1 MVNMYGAGNAYDRR
15 YIQKNT
21 FMPQHIKTR
30 TPSAPQHTVL
40 CSGNHGGDT
49 TVNYKVQ
56 IGPGGFWGGALG
68 FLNGF
73 LNTAPNL
80 FGNKTN
86 WNSAG
91 TINQPQMNPAQDK
104 LGNLKTLFP
113 KFKIV
118 SEGNDQYSA
127 SDANGKLVAHNVN
140 YDEMC
145 KILGTLNDTEE
156 KNNKPEQKKKS
167 ESEPSVL
174 SKTPTPAP
182 AENTPAPQAPT
193 SEVEPNGVNPKK
205 AGGGGKKIDLTNWYK
220 AYSGGTAEGNNG
232 VKFSNCKSAQQVTN
246 MLLQNKMDYLSNADR
261 AELTKE
267 IIAKNRSVFNTDG
280 TLKEGNNWHKL
291 DIPNVDY
298 IKEQYV
304 AEGITRTDKDGNVT
318 YASNTTGEYS
328 TKRSQNNRDTIAKNL
343 GFNKTEHRD
352 VYKKGNNYY
361 KYIDGKFTQLTSEET
376 RLLNGKTSLR
386 PTNRKGIYYNEKT
399 KQHYV
404 KNGNTYQPLV
414 ITEKGKQYNVKQINS
429 NGTWI
434 DTAGKPHTSR
444 ISER

>member
-118 SEGNDQYSA
+118 SEGNA
-127 SDANGKLVAHNVN
+127 GN
-140 YDEMC
+140 
-145 KILGTLNDTEE
+145 EE
-156 KNNKPEQKKKS
+156 
-167 ESEPSVL
+167 
-174 SKTPTPAP
+174 
-182 AENTPAPQAPT
+182 
-193 SEVEPNGVNPKK
+193 EVGREERK
-205 AGGGGKKIDLTNWYK
+205 AGEE
-220 AYSGGTAEGNNG
+220 EG
-232 VKFSNCKSAQQVTN
+232 
-246 MLLQNKMDYLSNADR
+246 R
-261 AELTKE
+261 
-267 IIAKNRSVFNTDG
+267 
-280 TLKEGNNWHKL
+280 KEGHGCVSCPGNLQWPGEPVSEWL
-291 DIPNVDY
+291 LRGRLQRS
-298 IKEQYV
+298 EQH
-304 AEGITRTDKDGNVT
+304 G
-318 YASNTTGEYS
+318 
-328 TKRSQNNRDTIAKNL
+328 
-343 GFNKTEHRD
+343 
-352 VYKKGNNYY
+352 
-361 KYIDGKFTQLTSEET
+361 
-376 RLLNGKTSLR
+376 
-386 PTNRKGIYYNEKT
+386 
-399 KQHYV
+399 
-404 KNGNTYQPLV
+404 
-414 ITEKGKQYNVKQINS
+414 
-429 NGTWI
+429 
-434 DTAGKPHTSR
+434 R
-444 ISER
+444 I